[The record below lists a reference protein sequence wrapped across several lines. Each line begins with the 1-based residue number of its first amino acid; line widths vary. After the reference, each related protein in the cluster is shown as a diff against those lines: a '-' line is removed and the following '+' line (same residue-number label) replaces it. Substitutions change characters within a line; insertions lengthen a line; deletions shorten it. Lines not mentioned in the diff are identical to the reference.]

1 MISDE
6 FKKELFAQ
14 ESDVVPILLV
24 TVHDKNGQVAI
35 RISSDPTQRLSTD
48 PLTYGTESRGDLY
61 VYLPFE
67 FILPQDRSD
76 APPRVDVVFD
86 NIDRIFDPLF
96 ESIEG
101 IPMIDLEIVTSLDP
115 NYVERKFT
123 NMILS
128 NVTSSSGK
136 IVATLVRNALDKEP
150 YPAGRITPA
159 TFPGL
164 F

>member
-1 MISDE
+1 
-6 FKKELFAQ
+6 
-14 ESDVVPILLV
+14 
-24 TVHDKNGQVAI
+24 
-35 RISSDPTQRLSTD
+35 
-48 PLTYGTESRGDLY
+48 
-61 VYLPFE
+61 
-67 FILPQDRSD
+67 
-76 APPRVDVVFD
+76 VFD
-86 NIDRIFDPLF
+86 NIDRLFDPLF

-115 NYVERKFT
+115 NYVERHFS